1 MSHTGATAKI
11 VRWVLLLPA
20 ILLTFYFWVATAV
33 GSYLIAEQFCPEDL
47 IISNVCYAPY
57 MNQLKEGLL
66 LLFPAIAAGCMV
78 LVAAAVA
85 PTRKTF
91 AALAT
96 FILGSV
102 FALYQAFDA
111 GYWAT
116 FALSEIVALLALIR
130 VYRKYRLKP

>member
-1 MSHTGATAKI
+1 MSRTGATAKV

-20 ILLTFYFWVATAV
+20 VLFTFYFWVATAI

-47 IISNVCYAPY
+47 IVSNVCYAPY
-57 MNQLKEGLL
+57 MYRFKEILL

-116 FALSEIVALLALIR
+116 LALSEIVALLALIR

>member
-1 MSHTGATAKI
+1 MSHSGTTATI
-11 VRWVLLLPA
+11 VRWVLLIPA
-20 ILLTFYFWVATAV
+20 VLLTFYFWLATAI

-47 IISNVCYAPY
+47 IVSNVCYAPY
-57 MNQLKEGLL
+57 MSRLKEILL

-78 LVAAAVA
+78 LVAALIA
-85 PTRKTF
+85 PRRKTF

-96 FILGSV
+96 FVLGSV
-102 FALYQAFDA
+102 FAVYQAFDA

-130 VYRKYRLKP
+130 VYRKYRLKS